1 MQAQLD
7 TVIQDLQ
14 GAIGRADRTGG
25 LTARREAWRAHPLR
39 GSRRGATA
47 PKARRRAT
55 MVVVP
60 ETDGESDVLDPM
72 TQRLAP

>member
-1 MQAQLD
+1 MKAQLD

-14 GAIGRADRTGG
+14 GAIGFADRAGG

-39 GSRRGATA
+39 GSRPGATA
-47 PKARRRAT
+47 PARSRTAPAVRDA
-55 MVVVP
+55 
-60 ETDGESDVLDPM
+60 DGESDGLDPI